1 MTISFSSI
9 YKQLLSNGLK
19 QVSRKHFYEVNLI
32 NEAKYIQW
40 KLAYN
45 EHFNK
50 KLLFRLHNKII
61 TMSVM
66 ENETTMSVDWT
77 IYYEK
82 HIKEYTNS
90 DEISANNEIFS
101 IPR

>member
-1 MTISFSSI
+1 
-9 YKQLLSNGLK
+9 
-19 QVSRKHFYEVNLI
+19 
-32 NEAKYIQW
+32 
-40 KLAYN
+40 
-45 EHFNK
+45 
-50 KLLFRLHNKII
+50 
-61 TMSVM
+61 MSVM

-101 IPR
+101 IP